1 MNIQAPSPDDTAID
15 PVCGMTVKL
24 GIGKPSLKWHGKEYH
39 FCNPRCRDRFRAD
52 PVFYVSGNSKRCK
65 KPAAKAQRYICPMD
79 PEVVSDKPGDCPIC
93 GMALEPAEPAAGS
106 AAASPELADFTRRFQ
121 VSLACAIPL
130 LVLAMGHM
138 AGLPLRHMIGETNS
152 QWLEFALAAPVVL
165 WAALPFFRR
174 GWRSIVNRHANMWT
188 LISLGVGAA
197 FLYSTAA
204 VLAPQIF
211 PPSMQAADGT
221 VPVYFEAA
229 AVIVA
234 LVFMGQILELK
245 ARERTSSA
253 IAELLSLAP
262 KTAMRINEDGSE
274 YAAPVENLLPGDRI
288 RIRSG
293 DSIPVDGV
301 VAEGHATLDESMV
314 TGEPLPVERKAGEP
328 VTAGTLSVGQAFVM
342 TAEKVGD
349 ETLLAAIAQMVASAQ
364 RSRAPLQKLADR
376 VSSWFVPAVVATAI
390 LAFLAWWLVGPE
402 PALAHAFVAA
412 VSVLIIACPC
422 ALGLA
427 TPMSVTNA
435 VARGARA
442 GVLVR
447 EAAALERLATC
458 DTLILDKTG
467 TLTEGKP
474 VVTAI
479 ATAKG
484 TSEKEAL
491 TLAASLQKG
500 SGHPLAKAILHAAA
514 ARGIDPAAAGSVET
528 VSGKGLRAATD
539 RGEAL
544 LGNAALMRD
553 AGLREDDFP
562 HTAQQDGTNMFLALA
577 GKPLAVLSAADT
589 LKPGA
594 ADAVRALQAAGLR
607 VIMATGDAEGPAR
620 AVAEAASIGEFHA
633 HTLPQDK
640 KELVDR
646 LKAAGRKVAF
656 AGDGINDAPALAAA
670 DCGMAYA
677 SGTAVA
683 VESAGLTLVKPD
695 VGGILRA
702 RRLASATV
710 KNIRENLFFAFVYN
724 GIGVPLAA
732 GVLYPVFGFLLSPM
746 IAAAAMSLSSVSVI
760 ANALRLRKV
769 PL

>member
-1 MNIQAPSPDDTAID
+1 MNIQAASPDNTAID

-24 GIGKPSLKWHGKEYH
+24 GIGKPSLKWQGKEFH

-52 PVFYVSGNSKRCK
+52 PVFFVSGNSKRRK

-79 PEVVSDKPGDCPIC
+79 PEVESDKPGDCPIC
-93 GMALEPAEPAAGS
+93 GMALEPAEPVAGTGG
-106 AAASPELADFTRRFQ
+106 ANPEIADFTRRFA
-121 VSLACAIPL
+121 VSIACAIPL
-130 LVLAMGHM
+130 MVLSMGHM
-138 AGLPLRHMIGETNS
+138 VGLPVRDILGETVS
-152 QWLEFALAAPVVL
+152 QWAEFALAAPVVL

-174 GWRSIVNRHANMWT
+174 GWRSIQNRHANMWT

-197 FLYSTAA
+197 FLYSA
-204 VLAPQIF
+204 VAVIAPQLF
-211 PPSMQAADGT
+211 PETMRSHHGT

-234 LVFMGQILELK
+234 LVFLGQLLELK

-262 KTAMRINEDGSE
+262 KTAIRINDDGSE
-274 YAAPVENLLPGDRI
+274 YPAPVENLLAGDRI

-293 DSIPVDGV
+293 DAIPVDGV
-301 VAEGHATLDESMV
+301 VAEGHATLDESMI
-314 TGEPLPVERKAGEP
+314 TGEPLPVERNSGEP
-328 VTAGTLSVGQAFVM
+328 VTAGTLSAGQAFVM
-342 TAEKVGD
+342 RAEKVGD
-349 ETLLAAIAQMVASAQ
+349 ETLLAAIAQMVSSAQ

-376 VSSWFVPAVVATAI
+376 VSAWFVPAVVATAV
-390 LAFLAWWLVGPE
+390 LAFLSWWLFGPE
-402 PALAHAFVAA
+402 PALAHAVIAA

-435 VARGARA
+435 VARGAKA

-447 EAAALERLATC
+447 EAAALERLAAC

-479 ATAKG
+479 ATAMG

-500 SGHPLAKAILHAAA
+500 SGHPLAQAILHAAA
-514 ARGIDPAAAGSVET
+514 ARGIDPASAGSVET
-528 VSGKGLRAATD
+528 IPGKGLRARTD
-539 RGEAL
+539 GGEAM

-553 AGLREDDFP
+553 AGLSEADFP
-562 HTAQQDGTNMFLALA
+562 QTAQQDGTSMFLALG
-577 GKPLAVLSAADT
+577 GKPVAVFSAADT

-594 ADAVRALQAAGLR
+594 AEAVKALEAAGLR

-620 AVAEAASIGEFHA
+620 KVAEAASIGEFHA
-633 HTLPQDK
+633 QMLPAAK

-646 LKAAGRKVAF
+646 LKAKGRKVAF

-683 VESAGLTLVKPD
+683 MESAGLTLVKPD
-695 VGGILRA
+695 VAGILRA
-702 RRLASATV
+702 RRLATATV
-710 KNIRENLFFAFVYN
+710 GNIRENLFFAFVYN

-732 GVLYPVFGFLLSPM
+732 GILYPVFGFLLSPM

-760 ANALRLRKV
+760 ANALRLRRIQ
-769 PL
+769 L

>member
-1 MNIQAPSPDDTAID
+1 MNIQAPSPDNTAID

-24 GIGKPSLKWHGKEYH
+24 GIGKPSLKWHGREFH

-52 PVFYVSGNSKRCK
+52 PVFYVSGNSKRRK
-65 KPAAKAQRYICPMD
+65 KPAVKAQRYICPMD
-79 PEVVSDKPGDCPIC
+79 PEVESDKPGDCPIC
-93 GMALEPAEPAAGS
+93 GMALEPAEPAPGAG
-106 AAASPELADFTRRFQ
+106 AANPEIADFTRRFA
-121 VSLACAIPL
+121 VSVACAIPL
-130 LVLAMGHM
+130 LVLSMGHM
-138 AGLPLRHMIGETNS
+138 AGLPLRHMLGETYS

-174 GWRSIVNRHANMWT
+174 GWRSVVNRHANMWT

-197 FLYSTAA
+197 FLYSAAA
-204 VLAPQIF
+204 VIAPQIF
-211 PPSMQAADGT
+211 PPSMHAADGT

-234 LVFMGQILELK
+234 LVFLGQLLELK

-262 KTAMRINEDGSE
+262 KTAIRINEDGSE
-274 YAAPVENLLPGDRI
+274 YPAPVENLLAGDRI

-314 TGEPLPVERKAGEP
+314 TGEPLPVERNAGEP
-328 VTAGTLSVGQAFVM
+328 VTAGTLSAGQAFVM
-342 TAEKVGD
+342 KAEKVGD
-349 ETLLAAIAQMVASAQ
+349 ETLLAAIAQMVSSAQ

-376 VSSWFVPAVVATAI
+376 VSAWFVPAVVASAI
-390 LAFLAWWLVGPE
+390 LAFLAWWLTGPE

-447 EAAALERLATC
+447 EAAALERLAAC

-474 VVTAI
+474 VITAI

-484 TSEKEAL
+484 TSEMEAL

-514 ARGIDPAAAGSVET
+514 ARGIDPAAASSVET
-528 VSGKGLRAATD
+528 VPGKGLRAATES
-539 RGEAL
+539 GEAL

-553 AGLREDDFP
+553 AGLSEGDFP
-562 HTAQQDGTNMFLALA
+562 KTAQQDGTTMFLALG
-577 GKPLAVLSAADT
+577 GKPVAVFSAADT

-594 ADAVRALQAAGLR
+594 AEAVKALEAAGLR

-620 AVAEAASIGEFHA
+620 KVAAAASISEYHA
-633 HTLPQDK
+633 QMLPAAK

-646 LKAAGRKVAF
+646 LRAEGRKVAF

-683 VESAGLTLVKPD
+683 MESAGLTLVKPD
-695 VGGILRA
+695 VAGVLRA
-702 RRLASATV
+702 RRLATATV
-710 KNIRENLFFAFVYN
+710 GNIRENLFFAFVYN